1 MDLRYCRVGPVKIH
15 RTDRD
20 RRPIKCDRIDLP
32 PSPEEPMLTAGAAKT
47 VPEPND
53 QASSVADPAM
63 DDPLKFKL
71 LRGPSG
77 LSPTIKI
84 NRRRHRRRGPGKPSP
99 IVNRSPI

>member
-1 MDLRYCRVGPVKIH
+1 MDLRYCRVGHVKIH

-20 RRPIKCDRIDLP
+20 RRPIECDRIDLP

-77 LSPTIKI
+77 LSPTKRSIVVVVI
-84 NRRRHRRRGPGKPSP
+84 IGAAGLENRPRL
-99 IVNRSPI
+99 